1 MNNLKSVAPMSQP
14 EVEDLRRELST
25 WVGAQLQEVLVD
37 GRTLEDGGHEPK
49 SIRLGFFWSGGIRWL
64 VFDYLIQAPV
74 VVLFD
79 GKDGVP
85 MAPPKPTKIRR
96 PIELFLRSAF
106 VGKRLIDVSAGCNT
120 GPDAGRTLV
129 LKFQSEP
136 PGARLEFKL
145 DPHSRNLTAVFFE
158 DVRGKKKEK
167 QLSEFK
173 PVSVDVNSR
182 GFKGAYSA
190 GAHSVEDMRTRSQL
204 ALDWLERN
212 LRPKVQQTKVIGEE
226 TAGEHLKTPRDLERE
241 KILTKRR
248 RALEKVRAEVLQKE
262 TSPSREIGEWL
273 KEAQS
278 LDSNPLNGNPEWE
291 NFIDRRK
298 SFSANLEQLF
308 RVAKSHERKLDGTKA
323 RARELELEIEKIESG
338 EASVKERREARD
350 LSHSTSATAGRDL
363 FSQAGARG
371 RKVELAADLILYIGK
386 NGAEN
391 LSILRKAQPFDYWMH
406 IKDLPGAHGIIRRA
420 RGRDV
425 ADAEFSKAGIALL
438 EQSMKRRAI
447 EMKGE
452 SYDVL
457 IVECRFV
464 RPIKGDRLGR
474 VQYSNNR
481 VLRIRC

>member
-1 MNNLKSVAPMSQP
+1 MDPKSLVPMSRQ
-14 EVEDLRRELST
+14 EVDDLGRELST
-25 WVGAQLQEVLVD
+25 WVGAQLQEVFVD

-49 SIRLGFFWSGGIRWL
+49 SIRLGFFWFGGIRWL
-64 VFDYLIQAPV
+64 VFDYLLQAPV

-79 GKDGVP
+79 GNDGVP

-106 VGKRLIDVSAGCNT
+106 VGKRLMDVSAGPNT
-120 GPDAGRTLV
+120 GADSGRTLV
-129 LKFQSEP
+129 LKFQSDP
-136 PGARLEFKL
+136 PGARIELNL
-145 DPHSRNLTAVFFE
+145 DPHIRNLTAIFFE
-158 DVRGKKKEK
+158 DVRGKIKEK

-173 PVSVDVNSR
+173 PVSGDGTSR
-182 GFKGAYSA
+182 SSLSHGTSSA
-190 GAHSVEDMRTRSQL
+190 TTGRTRSQL
-204 ALDWLERN
+204 AREWLERN
-212 LRPKVQQTKVIGEE
+212 LRPNAQNLKVAGGGAEIGELPK
-226 TAGEHLKTPRDLERE
+226 TARDLERE
-241 KILTKRR
+241 KILAKRR

-262 TSPSREIGEWL
+262 TSPAREIGEWL
-273 KEAQS
+273 KDAQS
-278 LDSNPLNGNPEWE
+278 LDSKPLNGNPEWE
-291 NFIDRRK
+291 NHIDRRK

-323 RARELELEIEKIESG
+323 RARQLELEIEKLESG
-338 EASVKERREARD
+338 EAAVKERREARD
-350 LSHSTSATAGRDL
+350 LSHSTSSTAGRDL

-371 RKVELAADLILYIGK
+371 RKVELSADLILYIGK

-391 LSILRKAQPFDYWMH
+391 LAILRKAQPFDYWLH
-406 IKDLPGAHGIIRRA
+406 IKDQPGAHGIIRRA
-420 RGRDV
+420 RGREV

-452 SYDVL
+452 AYDVL

-474 VQYSNNR
+474 VQYSNDR
-481 VLRIRC
+481 VLRVRC

>member
-1 MNNLKSVAPMSQP
+1 MNSGKSVVPMSK
-14 EVEDLRRELST
+14 EEIEDLGRELST

-37 GRTLEDGGHEPK
+37 GRALEDGGHEPK

-64 VFDYLIQAPV
+64 VFDYLLQAPL

-79 GKDGVP
+79 GQDGVP
-85 MAPPKPTKIRR
+85 MSPPKPSKIRR

-106 VGKRLIDVSAGCNT
+106 VGKRLMDVSVVS
-120 GPDAGRTLV
+120 GRTLV
-129 LKFQSEP
+129 LKFLSEP
-136 PGARLEFKL
+136 AGARLEFKL

-158 DVRGKKKEK
+158 DVRGKIKEK

-173 PVSVDVNSR
+173 PVSGEGNFRSS
-182 GFKGAYSA
+182 AAHSA
-190 GAHSVEDMRTRSQL
+190 GDGGVGGARSRAKL

-212 LRPKVQQTKVIGEE
+212 LRPKVQASKVNGQTSVGEQ
-226 TAGEHLKTPRDLERE
+226 AKTPRDLDRE
-241 KILTKRR
+241 KVLAKRR
-248 RALEKVRAEVLQKE
+248 KALEKVRAEVMQKE
-262 TSPSREIGEWL
+262 TSPAREIGEWL

-278 LDSNPLNGNPEWE
+278 LDSKPLNGNPDWE
-291 NFIDRRK
+291 TYIDRRK
-298 SFSANLEQLF
+298 SFSANLEHLF
-308 RVAKSHERKLDGTKA
+308 KVAKSHERKLDGTKA
-323 RARELELEIEKIESG
+323 RARELELEIEKLESG
-338 EASVKERREARD
+338 EAAVKGRREARD

-371 RKVELAADLILYIGK
+371 RKVELATDLILYIGK

-391 LSILRKAQPFDYWMH
+391 LAILRKAQPFDYWMH
-406 IKDLPGAHGIIRRA
+406 IKDQPGAHGIIRRS
-420 RGRDV
+420 RGREVNDL
-425 ADAEFSKAGIALL
+425 EFSKAGIALL

-452 SYDVL
+452 AYDVL

-474 VQYSNNR
+474 VQYTNDR

>member
-1 MNNLKSVAPMSQP
+1 MNTVKSLAPMSKE
-14 EVEDLRRELST
+14 EVEDLGRELST

-37 GRTLEDGGHEPK
+37 GRALEDGGHEPK

-64 VFDYLIQAPV
+64 VFDYLLQAPV

-79 GKDGVP
+79 GQDGVP
-85 MAPPKPTKIRR
+85 MSPPKPSKIRR

-106 VGKRLIDVSAGCNT
+106 VGKRLMDVSVT
-120 GPDAGRTLV
+120 SGRTLV

-136 PGARLEFKL
+136 AGARLEFKL

-158 DVRGKKKEK
+158 DVRGKIKEK

-173 PVSVDVNSR
+173 PVSGEGNFRQSAVPSSGDS
-182 GFKGAYSA
+182 GAG
-190 GAHSVEDMRTRSQL
+190 GARSRSQL

-212 LRPKVQQTKVIGEE
+212 LRPKVQNTKA
-226 TAGEHLKTPRDLERE
+226 AGLAGPGDSTKTPRDLDRE
-241 KILTKRR
+241 KVIAKRR
-248 RALEKVRAEVLQKE
+248 KALEKVRAEVLQKE

-278 LDSNPLNGNPEWE
+278 LDSKPLNGNPEWE
-291 NFIDRRK
+291 SYIDRRK
-298 SFSANLEQLF
+298 SFSANLEHLF
-308 RVAKSHERKLDGTKA
+308 KVAKSHERKLDGTKA
-323 RARELELEIEKIESG
+323 RARELELEIEKLESG
-338 EASVKERREARD
+338 QADVKGRREARD

-371 RKVELAADLILYIGK
+371 RKVEIAADLILYIGK

-391 LSILRKAQPFDYWMH
+391 LAILRKAQPFDYWMH
-406 IKDLPGAHGIIRRA
+406 IKDQPGAHGIIRRS
-420 RGRDV
+420 RGREVSDS
-425 ADAEFSKAGIALL
+425 EFSKAGIALL

-452 SYDVL
+452 AYDVL

-474 VQYSNNR
+474 VQYTNDR

>member
-1 MNNLKSVAPMSQP
+1 MVPMSRY
-14 EVEDLRRELST
+14 EVDDLGRELST

-37 GRTLEDGGHEPK
+37 GRTLENGGHEPK
-49 SIRLGFFWSGGIRWL
+49 SIRMGFFWSGGIRWL
-64 VFDYLIQAPV
+64 VFDYLLQAPV

-79 GKDGVP
+79 GNDGVP

-106 VGKRLIDVSAGCNT
+106 VGKRLMDVSAGPNA
-120 GPDAGRTLV
+120 GSDGGRTLV
-129 LKFQSEP
+129 LKFHSDP
-136 PGARLEFKL
+136 PGARLELKL
-145 DPHSRNLTAVFFE
+145 DPYTRNLTAVYFE
-158 DVRGKKKEK
+158 DVRGKIKEK

-173 PVSVDVNSR
+173 PVPDDGSSR
-182 GFKGAYSA
+182 SSLSEGASSFA
-190 GAHSVEDMRTRSQL
+190 TLRTRSQL
-204 ALDWLERN
+204 AREWLERN
-212 LRPKVQQTKVIGEE
+212 LRPSAQSLKLVGGG
-226 TAGEHLKTPRDLERE
+226 AGEAESPKTARDSERE
-241 KILTKRR
+241 KILAKRR
-248 RALEKVRAEVLQKE
+248 RALEKVRDEVLQKE
-262 TSPSREIGEWL
+262 TSPAREIGEWL

-278 LDSNPLNGNPEWE
+278 LESKPLNGNPEWE
-291 NFIDRRK
+291 NHIDRRK

-308 RVAKSHERKLDGTKA
+308 RVAKSHERKIDGTKA
-323 RARELELEIEKIESG
+323 RARQLELEIEKLETG
-338 EASVKERREARD
+338 EAAVKERREARD

-371 RKVELAADLILYIGK
+371 RKVELAPDLILYIGK

-391 LSILRKAQPFDYWMH
+391 LAILRKAQPFDYWMH
-406 IKDLPGAHGIIRRA
+406 IKDQPGAHGIIRRA
-420 RGRDV
+420 RGREV
-425 ADAEFSKAGIALL
+425 ADAEFSRAGIALL

-452 SYDVL
+452 AYDVL

-474 VQYSNNR
+474 VQYSNDR

>member
-1 MNNLKSVAPMSQP
+1 MNSAAVGPISLTPMSQQ
-14 EVEDLRRELST
+14 EVEDLGRELST
-25 WVGAQLQEVLVD
+25 WVGAQLQEVQVD
-37 GRTLEDGGHEPK
+37 GRALEDGGHEPK

-64 VFDYLIQAPV
+64 VFDYLIHAPC

-79 GKDGVP
+79 GMDGVP
-85 MAPPKPTKIRR
+85 VAPPKPTKIRR

-106 VGKRLIDVSAGCNT
+106 VGKRLMEVSVSREG
-120 GPDAGRTLV
+120 GRTLV

-136 PGARLEFKL
+136 FASRLEFNIN
-145 DPHSRNLTAVFFE
+145 PRSRNLTAVMYE
-158 DVRGKKKEK
+158 DVRGKVKEK

-173 PVSVDVNSR
+173 PVSGDVSSR
-182 GFKGAYSA
+182 SLA
-190 GAHSVEDMRTRSQL
+190 GTFRSRSQL
-204 ALDWLERN
+204 ALEWLQTN
-212 LRPKVQQTKVIGEE
+212 LRPNVQTVKSEDAGSGLSQRVI
-226 TAGEHLKTPRDLERE
+226 TPRDLDRE
-241 KILTKRR
+241 KVLAKRR
-248 RALEKVRAEVLQKE
+248 RALEKVRSEILQKE
-262 TSPSREIGEWL
+262 TSPARDIGEWL
-273 KEAQS
+273 KESQS
-278 LDSNPLNGNPEWE
+278 LDSKPLNGKADWE
-291 NFIDRRK
+291 NYIDRRK

-308 RVAKSHERKLDGTKA
+308 RLAKSHERKLEGTKA
-323 RARELELEIEKIESG
+323 RARELELEIEKLESG
-338 EASVKERREARD
+338 EATVKGRRQARD

-406 IKDLPGAHGIIRRA
+406 VKDQPGAHGIIRRA
-420 RGRDV
+420 RGREVGDS
-425 ADAEFSKAGIALL
+425 EFSKAGIALL

-452 SYDVL
+452 VYDVL

-474 VQYSNNR
+474 VQYSNDR